1 MPKDSSGHQYFDVK
15 NVRVTAVPQTW
26 DDSKPGLRIQ
36 AYKGK
41 GDALFPGAEIPIPD
55 AETAYKLIKAITK
68 GLEQIGL

>member
-1 MPKDSSGHQYFDVK
+1 MPEDSSGKQYFDVE
-15 NVRVTAVPQTW
+15 NIRVTAVPQTW
-26 DDSKPGLRIQ
+26 DDGKPGLRIQ

-41 GDALFPGAEIPIPD
+41 GDALLRGAEIPIPD